1 MAQRNALGRGL
12 DALFSIDEVQT
23 SGSSSISEV
32 ELSPFTVPPTQHR
45 RAFDPDPLQP

>member
-23 SGSSSISEV
+23 EGSSSINEI
-32 ELSPFTVPPTQHR
+32 ELSKITVCLLYTSDAADER
-45 RAFDPDPLQP
+45 